1 MWDSVL
7 RHVPVTAVCLATL
20 VGAGC
25 TTVPQREF
33 KSYTEAFAEVKSATE
48 QLLVEYGAA
57 QQAEDA
63 YRQAKAAAEK
73 AAEEAKKGTKQA
85 PALLPPFP
93 PAVTLTFATE
103 SRRSTDHVG
112 ARRQALEVVSDFN
125 TALVTL
131 AEGKN
136 PEEVKSSIDSLSG
149 GLSNVAKLAGSSL
162 PIPFAGEISTLLSTV
177 ITKLDEANNRQ
188 QFVAALKE
196 AEPIIRGILRLF
208 AEDAQDI
215 YQIRA
220 GQATRAWTSHQD
232 GVIKLVKQMRDI
244 AKECDRPTA
253 DQAKKLD
260 ALEKDVRALLDRA
273 GLKDNSEKLPTT
285 EGAHQPFDELA
296 VSQLQQTLVQAQAE
310 ADKYEAVIKAQTAL
324 LALVVSYGRMLAQ
337 TDATLVAV
345 RKALDN
351 PADIREQATE
361 LIGFVFT
368 VKRDWEALNAARRAA
383 A

>member
-7 RHVPVTAVCLATL
+7 RHVPSTAVFLAAL
-20 VGAGC
+20 LGAGC
-25 TTVPQREF
+25 TTVPQQEF
-33 KSYTEAFAEVKSATE
+33 KSYTEAFAEVKSTTE
-48 QLLVEYGAA
+48 QLLVEYDAA
-57 QQAEDA
+57 RQAEDA
-63 YRQAKAAAEK
+63 YKQAKTAAEK

-93 PAVTLTFATE
+93 PSVTLTLATE
-103 SRRSTDHVG
+103 SRRPPDPVG
-112 ARRQALEVVSDFN
+112 ARRQALEVVADFN
-125 TALVTL
+125 TALVSL
-131 AEGKN
+131 AEGKK
-136 PEEVKSSIDSLSG
+136 PEQVKSSIDSLTG
-149 GLSNVAKLAGSSL
+149 GLSNVAKLAGTSL

-177 ITKLDEANNRQ
+177 ITKLDEARNRQ

-232 GVIKLVKQMRDI
+232 AVIKLVKQMRDI
-244 AKECDRPTA
+244 AKECDRPTV

-260 ALEKDVRALLDRA
+260 ALEKEVRALLDRA

-285 EGAHQPFDELA
+285 DGAHQQFDELA
-296 VSQLQQTLVQAQAE
+296 LSQLQQTLVQAQGE

-337 TDATLVAV
+337 TDATLIAV